1 MATKK
6 ETAANEQE
14 KETGKTAEEIL
25 EEARAEAAAIVA
37 KAKKEAEAEVEKAKK
52 AAEKAAA
59 DKAPSPTG
67 PKMVKIRLFKDND
80 KYKDDVFVAVN
91 GRSYQIKRGE
101 DVEVPDFVAE
111 VLEQSAKQ
119 DAATAS
125 LIEQESSRYQ
135 AEAKARNL

>member
-6 ETAANEQE
+6 EAAANEQE
-14 KETGKTAEEIL
+14 QAGKTAEEIL
-25 EEARAEAAAIVA
+25 AEAKAEAAAILDKA
-37 KAKKEAEAEVEKAKK
+37 KADAAAELEAAKKTAAAELTAAEATK
-52 AAEKAAA
+52 
-59 DKAPSPTG
+59 PTG

-91 GRSYQIKRGE
+91 GMSYQIKRGE
-101 DVEVPDFVAE
+101 DVEVPDYVAE

-119 DAATAS
+119 DAATAN
-125 LIEQESSRYQ
+125 LIDQESSRYE